1 MARLSPD
8 QTARS
13 STAAGDL
20 AERSELA
27 VRWVFP
33 RYDRARTELGETP
46 IVLGRDAAC
55 DVTLPGKETSRRHAE
70 IQPVG
75 PLYVVRDLGST
86 NGVLL
91 NGQRVEHAVLSEGDV
106 LRLGDWI
113 GVVVGAE
120 HGASPAF
127 DVEEGMLVGPVL
139 RPVLELGRRAARAGL
154 STVIEGETGTGKELL
169 ARALHAWGGRAGRLV
184 AINCAA
190 LPESLA
196 EAELFG
202 HAKGAFTGATR
213 SALGKIRAADGGT
226 LLLDEIS
233 RLSLPLQAK
242 LLRVLDQ
249 REVLPLGESTP
260 VGVDVVVLA
269 ATQQA
274 LNDLVL
280 MDRFARDLQMRLEGA
295 TLRLPPLRERRQE
308 MGYLL
313 AELANKH
320 AGSQAPALD
329 AKLVEALCL
338 YAWPGNLRELDQLV
352 RRLVSLHADQPK
364 LGVSH
369 LPQHMLPGSKLAEP
383 PSRPASV
390 PSVAAVGPNPPCPD
404 DQRDAEPLT
413 RQRLERVLRASGGNI
428 RQAATELG
436 IRRQD
441 FYRFFSKAELEALR
455 RAGLK

>member
-1 MARLSPD
+1 MPRPPPD

-13 STAAGDL
+13 STAAGEL
-20 AERSELA
+20 AERSALA

-33 RYDRARTELGETP
+33 SYERALTVLGETP

-91 NGQRVEHAVLSEGDV
+91 NGRRVEHAVLSDGDV

-113 GVVVGAE
+113 GVIVAAE
-120 HGASPAF
+120 DGASPAF
-127 DVEEGMLVGPVL
+127 EVDEGMLVGPVL

-154 STVIEGETGTGKELL
+154 STVLEGETGTGKELL
-169 ARALHAWGGRAGRLV
+169 ARALHTWSGRKGPLV

-202 HAKGAFTGATR
+202 HAKGAFTGAAR
-213 SALGKIRAADGGT
+213 SALGKIRVADGGT

-233 RLSLPLQAK
+233 RLSLALQAK

-260 VGVDVVVLA
+260 VLVDVVVLA
-269 ATQQA
+269 ATQQP

-280 MDRFARDLQMRLEGA
+280 TDRFARDLQMRLEGA

-308 MGYLL
+308 MGYLVT
-313 AELANKH
+313 ELAQKH
-320 AGSQAPALD
+320 AQSRAPSLD

-338 YAWPGNLRELDQLV
+338 YDWPGNLRELDQLV
-352 RRLVSLHADQPK
+352 RRLISLYADQPK
-364 LGVSH
+364 LGLLH
-369 LPQHMLPGSKLAEP
+369 LPQHMLLRHKALEP
-383 PSRPASV
+383 PSGPAGVPPQAGVRPDASL
-390 PSVAAVGPNPPCPD
+390 PD
-404 DQRDAEPLT
+404 DQRSAEPLT
-413 RQRLERVLRASGGNI
+413 RQRLERVLRATGGNI
-428 RQAATELG
+428 RHAATELG

-441 FYRFFSKAELEALR
+441 FYRFFSKAELEAMR
-455 RAGLK
+455 RAGSK

>member
-1 MARLSPD
+1 MARPSPD

-13 STAAGDL
+13 ATTAGEL
-20 AERSELA
+20 AERDELA

-33 RYDRARTELGETP
+33 TYDRVLTELGETP

-91 NGQRVEHAVLSEGDV
+91 NGQRVEHAVLSAGDV

-113 GVVVGAE
+113 GVVVGPE
-120 HGASPAF
+120 NGPSSAF
-127 DVEEGMLVGPVL
+127 EVDQGMLVGPVL

-154 STVIEGETGTGKELL
+154 STVMEGETGTGKELL
-169 ARALHAWGGRAGRLV
+169 ARALHTWSDRTGPLV

-202 HAKGAFTGATR
+202 HAKGAFTGAAR
-213 SALGKIRAADGGT
+213 PSLGKIRAADGGT
-226 LLLDEIS
+226 LLLDEVS

-249 REVLPLGESTP
+249 REVLPLGESAP
-260 VGVDVVVLA
+260 VAVDVVVLA
-269 ATQQA
+269 ATQQP

-308 MGYLL
+308 MGYLV
-313 AELANKH
+313 AELAKKH
-320 AGSQAPALD
+320 AKSQTPALD

-352 RRLVSLHADQPK
+352 RRLVSLYADQPR
-364 LGVSH
+364 LGLSH
-369 LPQHMLPGSKLAEP
+369 LPQHMLPRSNAVEP
-383 PSRPASV
+383 PSSPASV
-390 PSVAAVGPNPPCPD
+390 PSGAAGRPSAPFPD
-404 DQRDAEPLT
+404 AQGATEPLT
-413 RQRLERVLRASGGNI
+413 RQRLERVLRDNSGNI

-455 RAGLK
+455 RAGPK

>member
-1 MARLSPD
+1 
-8 QTARS
+8 
-13 STAAGDL
+13 L

-33 RYDRARTELGETP
+33 SHERALTELGEAP

-91 NGQRVEHAVLSEGDV
+91 NGQRVEHAVLSDGDV

-113 GVVVGAE
+113 GVIV
-120 HGASPAF
+120 PADNGGSAAF
-127 DVEEGMLVGPVL
+127 EVDEGMLVGPVL

-154 STVIEGETGTGKELL
+154 SMVVEGETGTGKELL
-169 ARALHAWGGRAGRLV
+169 ARALHAWGGRTGPFV

-202 HAKGAFTGATR
+202 HAKGAFTGAAR
-213 SALGKIRAADGGT
+213 SALGNIRAADGGT

-260 VGVDVVVLA
+260 VAVDVVVLA
-269 ATQQA
+269 ATQQP

-280 MDRFARDLQMRLEGA
+280 VDRFARDLQMRLEGA

-313 AELANKH
+313 AELAKKH
-320 AGSQAPALD
+320 APSQVPPLD

-352 RRLVSLHADQPK
+352 RRLISLYGDQPK
-364 LGVSH
+364 LGLAH
-369 LPQHMLPGSKLAEP
+369 LPRHMLLRSTAIEP
-383 PSRPASV
+383 PSDPASV
-390 PSVAAVGPNPPCPD
+390 CSQAAVRPNTSSSD
-404 DQRDAEPLT
+404 DQRGAEPLT

-441 FYRFFSKAELEALR
+441 FYRFFSKAELEAMR
-455 RAGLK
+455 RAGSE

>member
-13 STAAGDL
+13 STTAGDL
-20 AERSELA
+20 AERCELA

-33 RYDRARTELGETP
+33 TYDRALTRLGEAP

-55 DVTLPGKETSRRHAE
+55 DVMLGGQETSRRHAE

-75 PLYVVRDLGST
+75 PLYAVRDLGST

-91 NGQRVEHAVLSEGDV
+91 NGQRVEHAVLSVGDV

-113 GVVVGAE
+113 GVVVQAE
-120 HGASPAF
+120 DEAARAF
-127 DVEEGMLVGPVL
+127 EVDEGMLVGPAL
-139 RPVLELGRRAARAGL
+139 RRVLELGRRAARSGL

-169 ARALHAWGGRAGRLV
+169 ARALHTWSGRAGPFV

-202 HAKGAFTGATR
+202 HAKGAFTGAAR
-213 SALGKIRAADGGT
+213 SAPGKIRAADGGT

-233 RLSLPLQAK
+233 RLSLPLQGK

-249 REVLPLGESTP
+249 REVLPLGESAP
-260 VGVDVVVLA
+260 VAVDVVVLA
-269 ATQQA
+269 ATQQPLA
-274 LNDLVL
+274 DLVL
-280 MDRFARDLQMRLEGA
+280 TDRFARDLQMRLEGA
-295 TLRLPPLRERRQE
+295 TLHLPPLRERRQE
-308 MGYLL
+308 MGYLV
-313 AELANKH
+313 AELAKKH
-320 AGSQAPALD
+320 ARSQAPALD

-352 RRLVSLHADQPK
+352 RRLLSLYADQPK
-364 LGVSH
+364 LGLSH
-369 LPQHMLPGSKLAEP
+369 LPRHMLPRSQAAEP
-383 PSRPASV
+383 PSSPVSV
-390 PSVAAVGPNPPCPD
+390 PSMAAMHPDAPSSD
-404 DQRDAEPLT
+404 DQRDREPLT

-441 FYRFFSKAELEALR
+441 FYRFFSKAELEAMR